1 MNTFEI
7 SGGEK
12 LEGEII
18 PQGAKNECLQILC
31 AVLLTDELITIKNIP
46 DIIDVNVL
54 INLLRNLGV
63 KIVKKSDECYSFK
76 ADKINLDFLMSKE
89 YIS

>member
-18 PQGAKNECLQILC
+18 PQGAKNECLQVLC
-31 AVLLTDELITIKNIP
+31 AVLLTDQLITIKNIP
-46 DIIDVNVL
+46 IWEQI
-54 INLLRNLGV
+54 
-63 KIVKKSDECYSFK
+63 K
-76 ADKINLDFLMSKE
+76 ARFVPVDGDWYHFGHFL
-89 YIS
+89 

>member
-18 PQGAKNECLQILC
+18 PQGAKNECLQVLC
-31 AVLLTDELITIKNIP
+31 AVLLTDQLITIKNIP

-54 INLLRNLGV
+54 INLCEINFHYYRSIL
-63 KIVKKSDECYSFK
+63 FK
-76 ADKINLDFLMSKE
+76 HLWLP
-89 YIS
+89 